1 MHKLH
6 VLNNS
11 IHAVMKKINPND
23 FKIKPNKKIKI
34 KDLPTRID
42 LDADKEKIEDEL
54 RKIRR
59 KIAKL
64 QTKIYAAGTPAVYI
78 GIQGMDTAGKD
89 SMIREVFKDINP
101 SGIQVF
107 DFKKPTPE
115 EHAHDYIWRH
125 YIRMPERGLF
135 VIHNR
140 THYEDVLI
148 ARIHPELVLAQNI
161 YGIDSLDKI
170 TDKFWKQRYKQI
182 KDFERIQVENGTLM
196 IKLFLHLSKEEQK
209 NRFLRRIRREDKQ
222 WKFNAADLKERKR
235 WDEYMQVYEE
245 VLNNTSTSY
254 APWYFIPADDKPTAR
269 LIAAKIIHETLKK
282 LNVDFPKLDEE
293 GKKRFEEY
301 RRQLLNEKD

>member
-1 MHKLH
+1 
-6 VLNNS
+6 
-11 IHAVMKKINPND
+11 MKKIDPKD
-23 FKIKPNKKIKI
+23 FRIKPGKKVKI
-34 KDLPTRID
+34 DQLPTRYD
-42 LDADKEKIEDEL
+42 LDADKDSIEDEL
-54 RKIRR
+54 RKVRR

-107 DFKKPTPE
+107 DFKKPTPQ

-125 YIRMPERGLF
+125 YLRLPERGMF
-135 VIHNR
+135 VVHNR

-148 ARIHPELVLAQNI
+148 ARIHPELILMQNI
-161 YGIDSLDKI
+161 YGINSLKDI
-170 TDKFWKQRYKQI
+170 TDKFWHQRYRQI
-182 KDFERIQVENGTLM
+182 NDFERLQVENGTVM

-235 WDEYMQVYEE
+235 WDEYMKVYED
-245 VLNNTSTSY
+245 VLSHTSTEW
-254 APWYFIPADDKPTAR
+254 APWYFVPADDKPTAR
-269 LIAAKIIHETLKK
+269 LIAAKIILDTLKK
-282 LNVDFPKLDEE
+282 LNVDFPKLSEDER
-293 GKKRFEEY
+293 KQFEAY
-301 RRQLLNEKD
+301 RQELLNEKD

>member
-1 MHKLH
+1 
-6 VLNNS
+6 
-11 IHAVMKKINPND
+11 MKKINPDD
-23 FKIKPNKKIKI
+23 FKIKPRTKVKI

-42 LDADKEKIEDEL
+42 LGADKEKIEDEL

-101 SGIQVF
+101 SGIQVY

-148 ARIHPELVLAQNI
+148 ARIHPELVLMQNI

-170 TDKFWKQRYKQI
+170 TEKFWKQRYRQI
-182 KDFERIQVENGTLM
+182 KDFEKLQTENGTIM

-222 WKFNAADLKERKR
+222 WKFNAADLKERQR
-235 WDEYMQVYEE
+235 WDEYMKIYEE
-245 VLNNTSTSY
+245 VLSNTSTTY
-254 APWYFIPADDKPTAR
+254 APWYAIPADDKPTAR
-269 LIAAKIIHETLKK
+269 LIAAHIIYDILKK
-282 LNVDFPKLDEE
+282 LKVDFPKLSPEE
-293 GKKRFEEY
+293 KKKFEQY
-301 RRQLLNEKD
+301 RKQLLNEKD

>member
-1 MHKLH
+1 
-6 VLNNS
+6 
-11 IHAVMKKINPND
+11 MKKINPSD
-23 FKIKPNKKIKI
+23 FRIKPGKKIRI
-34 KDLPTRID
+34 EELPTRID
-42 LDADKEKIEDEL
+42 LNADKEKIEDEL
-54 RKIRR
+54 RKVRR

-125 YIRMPERGLF
+125 YLRMPERGLF

-148 ARIHPELVLAQNI
+148 ARIHPELILAQNI
-161 YGIDSLDKI
+161 YGIDSLEKI
-170 TDKFWKQRYKQI
+170 NDKFWKQRYKQI
-182 KDFERIQVENGTLM
+182 KDFERIQVENGTVM

-235 WDEYMQVYEE
+235 WDEYMKIYED

-254 APWYFIPADDKPTAR
+254 APWYYIPADDKPTAR

-282 LNVDFPKLDEE
+282 LHVDFPKLDEE
-293 GKKRFEEY
+293 GKKLFEQY
-301 RRQLLNEKD
+301 REQLLHEKD